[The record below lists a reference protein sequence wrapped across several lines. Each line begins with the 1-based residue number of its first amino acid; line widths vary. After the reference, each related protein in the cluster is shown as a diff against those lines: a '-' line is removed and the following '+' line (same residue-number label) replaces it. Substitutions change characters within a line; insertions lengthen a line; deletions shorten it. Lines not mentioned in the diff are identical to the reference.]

1 MAQNELNRYRKGARK
16 KTRRKKRKEKQPPL
30 NMSDAARLYR
40 VILGH
45 IQDRLPEL
53 MVEHQLTLA
62 MLVTGMLRERSGQ
75 LKKIARGVQ
84 YDHKKE
90 SLAERFRRFVRNKHI
105 QVEVEYAPFGQR
117 IVQAVGAGPLVL
129 LIDSSKMGGK
139 CLCLMLS
146 VSYKSRAL
154 PLAWVTFKGKK
165 GHSSQQT
172 QLALFEQ
179 VKALLPPE
187 LPVVLLGDG
196 EFDGSEV
203 IDWFNQQPTWQYVC
217 RTDKSNKVFY
227 QGQWQSLSQLPLQD
241 GEETFLSQVRF
252 TQSNNIGP
260 VNILVVWHQAKQE
273 HWFFVT
279 NFQTA
284 AQAQASYLWRFT
296 IETLFSDLKDRG
308 LHRSTEAH
316 ERLDDTRLWHPERL
330 HRLIFAAAIAYFFT
344 IVLGVEAIISRA
356 FEQLVRTDAFYHS
369 LFQLGLIYLDHLL
382 NEYLDFPSLID
393 LPPPEAF
400 VHVVLC

>member
-1 MAQNELNRYRKGARK
+1 MAQKELKRYRQGVSK

-146 VSYKSRAL
+146 VYYKSRAL

-252 TQSNNIGP
+252 TESNNVGP
-260 VNILVVWHQAKQE
+260 VNILVVWHEAKQE

-279 NFQTA
+279 NLQTA
-284 AQAQASYLWRFT
+284 AQAQAYYLWRFT

-308 LHRSTEAH
+308 FH
-316 ERLDDTRLWHPERL
+316 LDDTRLWHPERL